1 MDSFKQLIEEDIRSK
16 LSSKGVALAGYAK
29 DMLKAKIGDAR
40 SQGRL
45 DLRNLVAD
53 LKDSLEYFL
62 GHQGLEPSIS
72 SILSFIENV
81 LGTKVPETTVTSLV
95 PNRANLSV
103 NSPNKEDIKQIFN
116 LIIDDTKSLSPADLK
131 RLVREI
137 ENYRGDSRDEQL
149 IIEWVKYI
157 RLNHKDIL
165 ELPEME
171 KLVPL
176 GERIGDEYVE
186 KVLVAIARN
195 MLKNDAKAQ
204 AQNQS
209 QQSKSDNS
217 LTADENNNSDQTE
230 TTEITIPQKLTTKES
245 VVSVLYSVG
254 YKTGDMSNDRQKN
267 EKGGTV
273 LLDNFEERQKDFND
287 RFNISQLNK
296 MAATVYTY
304 LVQNPRISPE
314 NFRRGVMNHRD
325 FSQDY
330 LANTDLFNYLM
341 DVLYKEIRGE
351 GDGSGEN
358 VEKKLNAKIKDR
370 NVASLVFCVVL
381 SIFLYSYDQL
391 P

>member
-116 LIIDDTKSLSPADLK
+116 LIIDDTKSLSPADLT

-137 ENYRGDSRDEQL
+137 ESYRRDSKDEQL
-149 IIEWVKYI
+149 IIEWMKYI
-157 RLNHKDIL
+157 RLNHKDVL

-171 KLVPL
+171 KLAPL

-195 MLKNDAKAQ
+195 MLKNDAKAKV
-204 AQNQS
+204 NQ
-209 QQSKSDNS
+209 
-217 LTADENNNSDQTE
+217 NNNTNDEKSTQDSSSE
-230 TTEITIPQKLTTKES
+230 ENEEAKDYSGKKVILTKRAVE
-245 VVSVLYSVG
+245 VALEELG
-254 YKTGDMSNDRQKN
+254 YTPNMIS
-267 EKGGTV
+267 TM
-273 LLDNFEERQKDFND
+273 RQKDDQGNTLFARNFNEQEELFKTRFPVKTLNRITAVCFTYMAQLPTFDKQNFFD
-287 RFNISQLNK
+287 RIFGAFDEMPEYDNIDKNWFMQRHDNARSGQP
-296 MAATVYTY
+296 Y
-304 LVQNPRISPE
+304 E
-314 NFRRGVMNHRD
+314 
-325 FSQDY
+325 
-330 LANTDLFNYLM
+330 
-341 DVLYKEIRGE
+341 VLYEE
-351 GDGSGEN
+351 MS
-358 VEKKLNAKIKDR
+358 KKFQNQEVSSFLA
-370 NVASLVFCVVL
+370 CMML
-381 SIFLYSYDQL
+381 SAFLQYYDKFTQ
-391 P
+391 